1 MCVVSALAAS
11 EATAEATKARTD
23 SQKPETD
30 LTKLVLLCTA
40 FSYSAKAF
48 LLRLRAKAQG
58 VVPLATCAACA
69 AAPLPHT
76 AGIRHAADVQGR
88 FGSICIQ
95 PRLPQYIILIDPNWF
110 ILR

>member
-30 LTKLVLLCTA
+30 LTKLVRTA
-40 FSYSAKAF
+40 VHRSRILQRPFYCVCARKLKVLSH
-48 LLRLRAKAQG
+48 LQRA
-58 VVPLATCAACA
+58 PRA

-110 ILR
+110 IL